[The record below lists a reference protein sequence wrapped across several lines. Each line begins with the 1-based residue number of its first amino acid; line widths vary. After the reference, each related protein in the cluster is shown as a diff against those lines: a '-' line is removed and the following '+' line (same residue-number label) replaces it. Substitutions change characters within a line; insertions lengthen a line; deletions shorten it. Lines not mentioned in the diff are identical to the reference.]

1 MPDDLILPGEEQPGT
16 LGRRF
21 AGHDERS
28 REYGLRPLLGA
39 RIERKP
45 TFWALPQGSSVFP
58 LDQGQEGACTA
69 FGSEHEKAVGP
80 IHISNVSNQSA
91 LALYREIQATD
102 RSMGYNFPNGATTL
116 AAMKTLKARGDIS
129 GYRWAFGIDDVVDT
143 LCSFGPVCL
152 GIEWRHNMY
161 QTKSD
166 GLVVSSGPVVGG
178 HFITAVAYDVHPVHG
193 PVVGWLNSWG
203 KTYGIADK
211 RLNATGGIGWIQVD
225 TLRAILAADGEACVP
240 SDFLQ
245 AQPSPAPTAKNY
257 FAARGS
263 ITFHTKHN
271 GIRRD
276 REFAT
281 RDEALS
287 RGLRPCRVCRP

>member
-1 MPDDLILPGEEQPGT
+1 MTSDDLILPGEEQPGV

-28 REYGLRPLLGA
+28 REYGLRPLLA
-39 RIERKP
+39 SRVQRKP
-45 TFWALPQGSSVFP
+45 TFWALPRSTAFP
-58 LDQGQEGACTA
+58 LDQGEEGACTA

-91 LALYREIQATD
+91 LSLYREIQAMD

-116 AAMKTLKARGDIS
+116 AAMKTLKARGDIT

-143 LCSFGPVCL
+143 ICTFGPVCL

-161 QTKSD
+161 QTKPD

-178 HFITAVAYDVHPVHG
+178 HFITAVAYDVHPTHG

-203 KTYGIADK
+203 KTYGVADT
-211 RLNATGGIGWIQVD
+211 RLNAPGGIGWVQVD
-225 TLRAILAADGEACVP
+225 TLNAILAADGEAVVP
-240 SDFLQ
+240 SDFVQ
-245 AQPSPAPTAKNY
+245 SPPVSKNY
-257 FAARGS
+257 FAARGAV
-263 ITFHTKHN
+263 TFHTRHN

-276 REFAT
+276 RQFTT
-281 RDEALS
+281 RDEAIS
-287 RGLRPCRVCRP
+287 EGLRPCKVCRP